1 MRNHTDL
8 DPDYPFLPYGKE
20 AKRSLVVKAMMS
32 RKGISEVS
40 WLPAMIDKSYR
51 PEILRANDPRFGDM
65 VNYMTWASDGMDYRF
80 AVKGDEVVVH
90 NG

>member
-1 MRNHTDL
+1 
-8 DPDYPFLPYGKE
+8 
-20 AKRSLVVKAMMS
+20 
-32 RKGISEVS
+32 
-40 WLPAMIDKSYR
+40 MIDKSYR